1 VVGLAILTLLERKVL
16 GYIHIHFH
24 FNLCQVLVSDFFS
37 SGTDYFQNDVQRC
50 EDCDLEKVVASV
62 PCTISL

>member
-24 FNLCQVLVSDFFS
+24 FNLCQGLVSDFFS
-37 SGTDYFQNDVQRC
+37 LGTDYFKNDVQRC
-50 EDCDLEKVVASV
+50 EDGDLEKVFASV
-62 PCTISL
+62 PWTVSL